1 MSKTI
6 DVRRLV
12 PWIVFTI
19 FFAVL
24 NETVFNVSTPVI
36 ANRFGLTA
44 AEVSWVMTTFIIF
57 FGVGAVIYGKLS
69 DIYSLRTLIV
79 FGILLYATGSILG
92 FLFQFSYPAVVAAR
106 GLQGAGASAIP
117 ALVNVIVARY
127 FPIAER
133 GRIFGTIT
141 STVAFAIGVGPVVG
155 GFVSGSLHWSLLFL
169 IPVFTLIAVR
179 PYLRIL
185 SAEERRAGTV
195 DIPGALFIALGVGT
209 LMLFLT
215 MGNWRYLAASVVL
228 LIAFV
233 ADALLSKHPF
243 IDLALLKNRAFRL
256 RVLAG
261 FLVFSVVTGVLFV
274 MPLMLTSLGG
284 LSATKI
290 GFVLFPGAI
299 TAALIGRTGGR
310 LADSRG
316 NGFVVAIGLAAL
328 AASFLALSSV
338 LGASPV
344 FIGAILILMYV
355 GFNLTQTALINSVSQ
370 TLDEGDTG
378 VGMGLFNLATFLSSA
393 IGTAVVG
400 NYLQG
405 GGLPFLLNPLAD
417 AAEAAPYSN
426 LLVLFTLLIL
436 VGGGLYYAS
445 ARKRAETSRSASEPF
460 GPARMS
466 EDCLAAARAG
476 RLVPGCD

>member
-6 DVRRLV
+6 DVRALV

-24 NETVFNVSTPVI
+24 NETVFNVSTPII
-36 ANRFGLTA
+36 AKRFDLTA

-57 FGVGAVIYGKLS
+57 FGVGSVIYGKLS
-69 DIYSLRTLIV
+69 DIFSLRTLIV

-92 FLFQFSYPAVVAAR
+92 FLLQFSYPAVVAAR

-127 FPIAER
+127 FPVAER

-141 STVAFAIGVGPVVG
+141 STVAFAIGVGPVIG

-185 SAEERRAGTV
+185 PAEGRRPGKV
-195 DIPGALFIALGVGT
+195 DIPGAVLIAFSVGA
-209 LMLFLT
+209 LMFFLT
-215 MGNWRYLAASVVL
+215 MGQWLFLVASVFL
-228 LIAFV
+228 FSAFV
-233 ADALLSKHPF
+233 ADVLISKHPF
-243 IDLALLKNRAFRL
+243 IDLALLTNGAYRT
-256 RVLAG
+256 RVLAA
-261 FLVFSVVTGVLFV
+261 FIVFSVVTGVLFV
-274 MPLMLTSLGG
+274 MPLMLTSIGD
-284 LSATKI
+284 LSATQI

-316 NGFVVAIGLAAL
+316 NGFVVSIGLVSL
-328 AASFLALSSV
+328 GVSFLALSSI
-338 LGASPV
+338 LDRSPV
-344 FIGAILILMYV
+344 FIGGTLILMYV

-393 IGTAVVG
+393 IGTAIVG

-405 GGLPFLLNPLAD
+405 GGLLFRLNPLATD
-417 AAEAAPYSN
+417 AQVLPYSN
-426 LLVLFTLLIL
+426 LLVVFTLLIV
-436 VGGGLYYAS
+436 VGGALYYRS
-445 ARKRAETSRSASEPF
+445 ARMGEGAPVLQTAST
-460 GPARMS
+460 

-476 RLVPGCD
+476 RLVPGCE